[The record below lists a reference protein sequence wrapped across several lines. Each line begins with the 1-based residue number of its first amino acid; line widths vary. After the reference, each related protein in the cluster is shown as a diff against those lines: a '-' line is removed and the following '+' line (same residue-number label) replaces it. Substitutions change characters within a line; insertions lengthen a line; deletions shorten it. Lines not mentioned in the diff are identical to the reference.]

1 MKDKKAIRVLENIE
15 YYLKTHTNESCEEE
29 HMAIT
34 HAIKAIENEKPAG
47 EWIVTA
53 EDNEGIHRIQ
63 CPFCR
68 YEKGSD
74 FTDYITVTFE
84 RMPPFCENCGAELKY
99 TMGGR

>member
-1 MKDKKAIRVLENIE
+1 MTCKDCIHSDVCYKENDYEDFPDKCGDFISVKVLVAVRRP
-15 YYLKTHTNESCEEE
+15 K
-29 HMAIT
+29 
-34 HAIKAIENEKPAG
+34 G

-84 RMPPFCENCGAELKY
+84 RMPPFCENCGADMRKEE
-99 TMGGR
+99 